1 VNEVFSEVAEK
12 YDLMNDIMSFGVHRY
27 WKQLLIERLNPYCG
41 TKLLDTCGGTGDIAF
56 EFIKQIKRNN
66 DNLSKV
72 VVCDINQKMLKVG
85 QNRAQQL
92 GLNDDKL
99 IEWVLGDAMS
109 LPFEDNSFD
118 AYTVGF
124 GIRNVV
130 NIDKA
135 LLEANRVL
143 KKGAIFLCLEFTQLK
158 NPLLDRF
165 SYFQSFLKL

>member
-1 VNEVFSEVAEK
+1 VNEVFSQVANK

-27 WKQLLIERLNPYCG
+27 WKRLLIERLNPYCG

-56 EFIKQIKRNN
+56 EFIKEMKRND

-72 VVCDINQKMLKVG
+72 VVCDINEEMLKVG

-92 GLNDDKL
+92 GLNDSNL
-99 IEWVLGDAMS
+99 IEWVLGDAMC

-143 KKGAIFLCLEFTQLK
+143 KKGAIFLCLEFSQLK
-158 NPLLDRF
+158 NPLLEKYYRF
-165 SYFQSFLKL
+165 DSILK

>member
-1 VNEVFSEVAEK
+1 VNEVFSEVANK

-27 WKQLLIERLNPYCG
+27 WKRLLIERLNPYSG

-56 EFIKQIKRNN
+56 EFIKKVKRNK
-66 DNLSKV
+66 DNHSKV
-72 VVCDINQKMLKVG
+72 VVCDINQEMLKVG

-92 GLNDDKL
+92 GLNDENL
-99 IEWVLGDAMS
+99 IEWVLGDAMC

-130 NIDKA
+130 NIEEA

-143 KKGAIFLCLEFTQLK
+143 KKGAIFLCLEFSQLK
-158 NPLLDRF
+158 NPLLEG
-165 SYFQSFLKL
+165 YLKTH